1 MLRHRGKSHCLR
13 ISSRVV
19 TWLGLSNDHKETG
32 MSNSQY
38 ETAETT
44 GDELFDRYTLPKVAL
59 TIILLASFVG
69 TYLTLR
75 LGGTESLTVVVAKW
89 LYLVTLGILVG
100 GLCWKHVF
108 VRPGDLKEGTS
119 GYCERMYTR
128 FDWIAWLAVLGLS
141 TAGGVVAYRYW
152 QSFSEMTYPVAVT
165 VLLGALVVVLVV
177 SLSRSRSVDSQFR
190 SPLGLAGFVL
200 ALALL
205 GTTATA
211 EVTLRG
217 GSAGALAV
225 RTVHLL
231 AFAVWLGGAVWNIFV
246 AVPTGQ
252 ESPTLPV
259 VSAAG
264 EQLERFR
271 WAVRFIIPTII
282 VTGLYQAYTVFGTNI
297 DTYLTSIL
305 GFAVVVKLGF
315 IATLVVIFK
324 LCPMWRACSPI
335 EGVCDL
341 EELGE
346 SNGPTTEET
355 SDD

>member
-1 MLRHRGKSHCLR
+1 MA
-13 ISSRVV
+13 
-19 TWLGLSNDHKETG
+19 ET
-32 MSNSQY
+32 QY
-38 ETAETT
+38 ESVEAT

-75 LGGTESLTVVVAKW
+75 LGGTESLLVVLAKW
-89 LYLVTLGILVG
+89 LYLVTLGVLVG

-108 VRPGDLKEGTS
+108 VRPGDLEDGTS
-119 GYCERMYTR
+119 TYCERMYAR
-128 FDWIAWLAVLGLS
+128 FDRIVWLSVLGLG
-141 TAGGVVAYRYW
+141 TAGGVVVYRYW
-152 QSFSEMTYPVAVT
+152 QSLAGAVHSAT
-165 VLLGALVVVLVV
+165 VTILLGALLTVLV
-177 SLSRSRSVDSQFR
+177 LSVARSRPVDSQFR
-190 SPLGLAGFVL
+190 GPIGLLGFGL

-205 GTTATA
+205 GATA
-211 EVTLRG
+211 SAEVALRG
-217 GSAGALAV
+217 GSTGTLIV
-225 RTVHLL
+225 RMVHLL

-252 ESPTLPV
+252 ESPTLSV

-282 VTGLYQAYTVFGTNI
+282 ATGLYQAYTVFGTNI
-297 DTYLTSIL
+297 ETYLSSTL
-305 GFAVVVKLGF
+305 GLAVIAKLGF

-341 EELGE
+341 EELG
-346 SNGPTTEET
+346 GTDTPTTEE
-355 SDD
+355 SGDD